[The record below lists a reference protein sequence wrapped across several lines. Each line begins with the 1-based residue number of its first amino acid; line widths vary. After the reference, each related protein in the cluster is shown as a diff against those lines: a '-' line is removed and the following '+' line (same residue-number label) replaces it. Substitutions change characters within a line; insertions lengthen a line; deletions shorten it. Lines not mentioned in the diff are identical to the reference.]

1 MVETGLAD
9 RLEGCR
15 AVVTGGANGIGAAV
29 VRRLRAEGASVLICD
44 LDAEAGEV
52 LADEAEAALA
62 VLDVTDV
69 DAIDRAVAAHGPF
82 EILVNNVGI
91 DQHAFL
97 TDTSAEDWRR
107 LLAINLE
114 SAFAFTK
121 AVLPAM
127 QAAGYGRVV
136 TVSSEAG
143 RLGSKGA
150 AAYAAAKGGLI
161 AFAKSVAREN
171 ARFAITS
178 NVVLPGPVRTPLFE
192 AAVAGGGDALLD
204 AMKAATL
211 LRRIGEPEE
220 VASAVAFLASREA
233 GFITGEVL
241 GVSGGMG
248 IG

>member
-1 MVETGLAD
+1 MDTGLAN
-9 RLEGCR
+9 RLKGCR
-15 AVVTGGANGIGAAV
+15 AAVSGGANGIGAAV
-29 VRRLRAEGASVLICD
+29 VRRFRAEDASVLICD
-44 LDAEAGEV
+44 RDEDAGR
-52 LADEAEAALA
+52 ALA
-62 VLDVTDV
+62 EDTGAAFAGFNVTDI
-69 DAIDRAVAAHGPF
+69 DALDRAMAAHGPF
-82 EILVNNVGI
+82 DILVNNVGV

-97 TDTSAEDWRR
+97 TDTRAEDWRR

-114 SAFAFTK
+114 SAFAFTR

-127 QAAGYGRVV
+127 QAAGYGRIV

-150 AAYAAAKGGLI
+150 AVYASAKGGLI

-192 AAVAGGGDALLD
+192 AAVAGGGDQILE
-204 AMKAATL
+204 AMKGATL

-248 IG
+248 LG